1 MNENNLN
8 KMIEK
13 WKRDYKIKADQLKKR
28 SNRKLRI
35 KVKKRPV
42 EKKIDNDKENRM

>member
-13 WKRDYKIKADQLKKR
+13 WKKNYKDKADQLQNR
-28 SNRKLRI
+28 SDRKLRI
-35 KVKKRPV
+35 RVKKILV
-42 EKKIDNDKENRM
+42 VKKTNDDKCD